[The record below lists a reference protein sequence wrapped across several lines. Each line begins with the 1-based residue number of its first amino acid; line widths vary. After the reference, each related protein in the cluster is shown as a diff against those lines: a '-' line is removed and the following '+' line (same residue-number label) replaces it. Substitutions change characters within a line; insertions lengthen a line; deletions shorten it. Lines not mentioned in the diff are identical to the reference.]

1 MQGFDHVESWV
12 FDLDNTLYPASCRL
26 FDQVDERMGRFIR
39 ELLNVDGA
47 QARRV
52 QKQFFHQYGTTLR
65 GLMVEHGVSP
75 DAFLDFVHDIDHS
88 PVPADARLAQ
98 ALEELPGRKV
108 IFTNGTV
115 AHAEKVL
122 ARLGC
127 HAHFDEIFDIVHAD
141 YLPKPQAEPYA
152 KFIAQTGIAPARS
165 AMFEDIARNLEVP
178 HRLGMVT
185 VLVTSPDNE
194 DGNLINDLSGGT
206 VQPHVQHRTGDLAGF
221 LGQIAQARRGS

>member
-75 DAFLDFVHDIDHS
+75 DAFLDYVHDIDHS
-88 PVPADARLAQ
+88 PVPGDARLAS
-98 ALEELPGRKV
+98 ALEALPGRKV

-127 HAHFDEIFDIVHAD
+127 HGHFDDIFDIVHAD
-141 YLPKPQAEPYA
+141 YLPKPQEEPYR
-152 KFIAQTGIAPARS
+152 KFIARTGIAPARS

-206 VQPHVQHRTGDLAGF
+206 RQAHVQHRTGDLAGF
-221 LGQIAQARRGS
+221 LGEIARARRDS